1 MNAFRHLS
9 AAAVVCMACH
19 DSTGSRTGTGG
30 ITVGQPTPVN
40 LAPTESSTSFTLH
53 ASTDSVYAV
62 EIATVTG
69 VAYVSVFDSVHQLQN
84 AFAVV
89 GTSTPDGERWTQTF
103 AGPAAN
109 PWIIHVQPATPGQVL
124 STTITVHLV
133 ATGPEHI
140 GSAVAFDSTI
150 SGESLDAYDD
160 VDRFTFSGQSGRQ
173 VQILVQGSAPADPG
187 QQVCMVLDT
196 LTPNMLAA
204 AVSFAGDTAL
214 EASSQVTLPRTG
226 PYRIDV
232 TSSRNGCRDGFGAN
246 APYRGAYRIRVDT
259 LP

>member
-1 MNAFRHLS
+1 MKAFCRLS
-9 AAAVVCMACH
+9 VAAALCLACH
-19 DSTGSRTGTGG
+19 DSTGARPTTGG
-30 ITVGQPTPVN
+30 ITVGQPTSVN
-40 LAPTESSTSFTLH
+40 LAATDSSISFTFH
-53 ASTDSVYAV
+53 APTDSVYSV

-103 AGPAAN
+103 AGPASN
-109 PWIIHVQPATPGQVL
+109 PWIIHVQSATPGQVL
-124 STTITVHLV
+124 STTITLHLV
-133 ATGPEHI
+133 STGPEHI
-140 GSAVAFDSTI
+140 GSAVALDSTI

-160 VDRFTFSGQSGRQ
+160 VDRFTFTGQSGKH
-173 VQILVQGSAPADPG
+173 VQILVQGTAPADSG

-196 LTPNMLAA
+196 LTPNMLATV
-204 AVSFAGDTAL
+204 VSFAGDTAFQ
-214 EASSQVTLPRTG
+214 ASSQATLPRTG
-226 PYRIDV
+226 LYRIDV

-246 APYRGAYRIRVDT
+246 EPYLGTYRIRVDT

>member
-1 MNAFRHLS
+1 MKAFCRLS
-9 AAAVVCMACH
+9 VAAALCMACH
-19 DSTGSRTGTGG
+19 DSTGARIGAGR
-30 ITVGQPTPVN
+30 ITVGQPVPVN
-40 LAPTESSTSFTLH
+40 LAPTDSSTSFTLH
-53 ASTDSVYAV
+53 APTDSVYSV

-103 AGPAAN
+103 AGPASN
-109 PWIIHVQPATPGQVL
+109 PWIIHVQSATPGQVL
-124 STTITVHLV
+124 NTTITVHLV
-133 ATGPEHI
+133 STGPEHL
-140 GSAVAFDSTI
+140 GSAIAFDSAI

-160 VDRFTFSGQSGRQ
+160 VDRFTFSGQTGRH
-173 VQILVQGSAPADPG
+173 VKILVQGTAPADST

-196 LTPNMLAA
+196 LTPNMLAT

-214 EASSQVTLPRTG
+214 EASGQVTLPRTG
-226 PYRIDV
+226 LYRIDV

-246 APYRGAYRIRVDT
+246 EPYLGAYRIRVDT